1 MSCLWYNE
9 IKYEYFPAEQSKFD
23 SAAGSIW
30 NEKITQ
36 KADVVILK
44 NLNLDDVWNNLV
56 MQIGNIV
63 VENENSLEEQIA
75 LNEQRNQIAKEITRL
90 DALARKE
97 K

>member
-1 MSCLWYNE
+1 
-9 IKYEYFPAEQSKFD
+9 
-23 SAAGSIW
+23 
-30 NEKITQ
+30 
-36 KADVVILK
+36 
-44 NLNLDDVWNNLV
+44 